1 MNKHDNGIQTPQRNS
16 TKKKHNKTILKG
28 MTLLELE
35 KWCLQNKQ
43 PQFRG
48 IQIYEWMYNHGE
60 SNPESMSNL
69 GENFRG
75 FIKKECILSLITLE
89 KESRSQNESTIKY
102 LFRLQD
108 GKLIETVSMIDNN
121 RHTVCLSSQVGC
133 NVGCTFCATASMG
146 FIRNLTAGEIID
158 QVEYVRKNVN
168 TPITNIVFMGM
179 GEPML
184 NYNNVIKASDIFHN
198 PSGYGMSS
206 SRITIST
213 AGVLP
218 KIKQFIKE
226 KVKYKLAISLNAST
240 DAIRKEIMPINNT
253 WGLDEIMA
261 VCRLLTQKKRKRI
274 MFEYVL
280 IKDIND
286 TPEDARNLIKLLK
299 NINCKLNIIPFNE
312 TDGKYKR
319 PTDTIINAFIKILF
333 DNQKK
338 DGYRTLVRWSKGQDI
353 NAGCGQLVALTK

>member
-1 MNKHDNGIQTPQRNS
+1 MNKQDNGIKTPERIS
-16 TKKKHNKTILKG
+16 TKNKHNKTILKG

-35 KWCLQNKQ
+35 KWCLENKQ

-48 IQIYEWMYNHGE
+48 KQIYEWMYNRGVT
-60 SNPESMSNL
+60 NPESMTNL
-69 GENFRG
+69 GENFRR
-75 FIKKECILSLITLE
+75 FIKKECTMSLITLE
-89 KESRSQNESTIKY
+89 NESRSQNESTIKY

-108 GKLIETVSMIDNN
+108 GKLIETVSMIYNN
-121 RHTVCLSSQVGC
+121 KHTVCLSSQVGC

-146 FIRNLTAGEIID
+146 FLRNLNVGEIID
-158 QVEYVRKNVN
+158 QVEHVKKNV
-168 TPITNIVFMGM
+168 TIPITNIVFMGM

-198 PSGYGMSS
+198 PSGYGMASR
-206 SRITIST
+206 RITIST

-218 KIKQFIKE
+218 KIKQYIKE

-253 WGLDEIMA
+253 WRIGEIME
-261 VCRLLTQKKRKRI
+261 VCKLLTQNKHKRI

-280 IKDIND
+280 IRDIND

-312 TDGKYKR
+312 TDGLYKR
-319 PTDTIINAFIKILF
+319 PTEDIINNFTKILF

-338 DGYRTLVRWSKGQDI
+338 HGYRTLVRWSKGQDI
-353 NAGCGQLVALTK
+353 NAGCGQLAASAE